1 MVDCMV
7 GHWSMVNCSMVNR
20 SMVNCSMMYRSMVD
34 CSVMYRSMVDKRGVD
49 GSRDVEGRRGMV
61 NWGRG
66 VVRLGSMIRLRSVV
80 WLGVHYGSVVGL
92 WCVVRK
98 GGGSVDPNDGLLVAS
113 VAVDGLR
120 GSSWL
125 AVDQRVDGAM
135 GLVDRHVHRGRV
147 ALQTVSIKISLS
159 LSFKH
164 FKDFT

>member
-1 MVDCMV
+1 M
-7 GHWSMVNCSMVNR
+7 
-20 SMVNCSMMYRSMVD
+20 
-34 CSVMYRSMVDKRGVD
+34 
-49 GSRDVEGRRGMV
+49 EGRRGMV

-120 GSSWL
+120 RSSWL

-147 ALQTVSIKISLS
+147 ALQRFQSRFQGFYLKL
-159 LSFKH
+159 
-164 FKDFT
+164 

>member
-1 MVDCMV
+1 M
-7 GHWSMVNCSMVNR
+7 
-20 SMVNCSMMYRSMVD
+20 
-34 CSVMYRSMVDKRGVD
+34 
-49 GSRDVEGRRGMV
+49 
-61 NWGRG
+61 
-66 VVRLGSMIRLRSVV
+66 SVV
-80 WLGVHYGSVVGL
+80 WLGVHYGSVVGLWCVVRKGGGSVVGL

-147 ALQTVSIKISLS
+147 ALFERLVMALICGGNGSPQ
-159 LSFKH
+159 
-164 FKDFT
+164 

>member
-1 MVDCMV
+1 MV

-34 CSVMYRSMVDKRGVD
+34 CS
-49 GSRDVEGRRGMV
+49 
-61 NWGRG
+61 
-66 VVRLGSMIRLRSVV
+66 
-80 WLGVHYGSVVGL
+80 
-92 WCVVRK
+92 VVRK

-147 ALQTVSIKISLS
+147 ALFERLVMALICGGNGSPQ
-159 LSFKH
+159 
-164 FKDFT
+164 

>member
-1 MVDCMV
+1 
-7 GHWSMVNCSMVNR
+7 
-20 SMVNCSMMYRSMVD
+20 
-34 CSVMYRSMVDKRGVD
+34 
-49 GSRDVEGRRGMV
+49 MV

-66 VVRLGSMIRLRSVV
+66 VVRLGSMIRLGSVV

-120 GSSWL
+120 RGGRL

-135 GLVDRHVHRGRV
+135 GFVDRHVHRGRV
-147 ALQTVSIKISLS
+147 ALQRFQIKIALAKNLFLHHHNYISDLP
-159 LSFKH
+159 H
-164 FKDFT
+164 NQH

>member
-1 MVDCMV
+1 
-7 GHWSMVNCSMVNR
+7 
-20 SMVNCSMMYRSMVD
+20 
-34 CSVMYRSMVDKRGVD
+34 
-49 GSRDVEGRRGMV
+49 MV

-120 GSSWL
+120 RSCGL

-135 GLVDRHVHRGRV
+135 RLVDRHVHRGRV
-147 ALQTVSIKISLS
+147 ALHNNNIIIFIKPESDHWPCLS
-159 LSFKH
+159 LTDSL
-164 FKDFT
+164 TN